1 MGHFQCAIRLTT
13 RGESIDYAGKP
24 PRSNGAGGRNF
35 FPGERVTRITK
46 DCFGTVIASLKKMKE
61 CVRCEL
67 LAECR
72 AINWQ
77 ARETEEKP
85 SVVRRS
91 PKNGDASNNSP
102 A

>member
-1 MGHFQCAIRLTT
+1 M
-13 RGESIDYAGKP
+13 SK
-24 PRSNGAGGRNF
+24 
-35 FPGERVTRITK
+35 ITK

-77 ARETEEKP
+77 SQATEE
-85 SVVRRS
+85 
-91 PKNGDASNNSP
+91 SP
-102 A
+102 AVVKRAPRSGDTSNSSPA

>member
-1 MGHFQCAIRLTT
+1 M
-13 RGESIDYAGKP
+13 SK
-24 PRSNGAGGRNF
+24 
-35 FPGERVTRITK
+35 ITK

-77 ARETEEKP
+77 SGETEETPATVKRAP
-85 SVVRRS
+85 RD
-91 PKNGDASNNSP
+91 GDASSSSP

>member
-1 MGHFQCAIRLTT
+1 M
-13 RGESIDYAGKP
+13 S
-24 PRSNGAGGRNF
+24 
-35 FPGERVTRITK
+35 RITK

-72 AINWQ
+72 AINWKSQ
-77 ARETEEKP
+77 EIEEKP
-85 SVVRRS
+85 AVVKRS
-91 PKNGDASNNSP
+91 PKSGDASNSSP

>member
-1 MGHFQCAIRLTT
+1 M
-13 RGESIDYAGKP
+13 P
-24 PRSNGAGGRNF
+24 
-35 FPGERVTRITK
+35 RITK

-72 AINWQ
+72 AINWKAQ
-77 ARETEEKP
+77 EEAESHP
-85 SVVRRS
+85 VVVRRS
-91 PKNGDASNNSP
+91 PKSGDSSNTTP

>member
-1 MGHFQCAIRLTT
+1 MTT
-13 RGESIDYAGKP
+13 RRESIDYA
-24 PRSNGAGGRNF
+24 SMS
-35 FPGERVTRITK
+35 RITK

-61 CVRCEL
+61 CARCEL

-77 ARETEEKP
+77 GQESEEP
-85 SVVRRS
+85 PAVVKRAPRS
-91 PKNGDASNNSP
+91 GDASNSSP

>member
-1 MGHFQCAIRLTT
+1 M
-13 RGESIDYAGKP
+13 S
-24 PRSNGAGGRNF
+24 
-35 FPGERVTRITK
+35 RVTK

-77 ARETEEKP
+77 AQQESDTHP
-85 SVVRRS
+85 VVVRKTPR
-91 PKNGDASNNSP
+91 NGDNSNTTP

>member
-1 MGHFQCAIRLTT
+1 MVGAFSMRFRLTT
-13 RGESIDYAGKP
+13 CGESIDYEAM
-24 PRSNGAGGRNF
+24 S
-35 FPGERVTRITK
+35 RITK

-77 ARETEEKP
+77 AQEAEETP
-85 SVVRRS
+85 SVVKRS
-91 PKNGDASNNSP
+91 PKGGDASSNSP
-102 A
+102 V

>member
-1 MGHFQCAIRLTT
+1 MA
-13 RGESIDYAGKP
+13 
-24 PRSNGAGGRNF
+24 
-35 FPGERVTRITK
+35 RVTK
-46 DCFGTVIASLKKMKE
+46 DCFGTVIANLKKMKE

-77 ARETEEKP
+77 AQEAEP
-85 SVVRRS
+85 APAVVKRTPRT
-91 PKNGDASNNSP
+91 GDASNSSP